1 MLIFRSIPILYF
13 VVALMLLSCAPPAE
27 KTEISSKVE
36 LVHPAM
42 DWIIG
47 TWVGGVDS
55 EGLES
60 REVWTKVSEDRYAAE
75 AETKKNGVIVTSEHM
90 EISLQ
95 DGHHCLIVE
104 HGDADPVIFN
114 FTFEDEHSFICRNDE
129 NDFPKQIE
137 YKNEGEQLVAIISD
151 GAPMME
157 FHFQRE

>member
-1 MLIFRSIPILYF
+1 VLQ
-13 VVALMLLSCAPPAE
+13 SCSSPE
-27 KTEISSKVE
+27 VKKEINSNSE
-36 LVHPAM
+36 QVHPAM

-47 TWVGGVDS
+47 TWVGGVDG

-75 AETKKNGVIVTSEHM
+75 AETRKDGEIVTSEHM
-90 EISLQ
+90 EISLL

-104 HGDADPVIFN
+104 HGDADPVIFD
-114 FTFEDEHSFICRNDE
+114 FTFEDEHSFICRNNE

-137 YKNEGEQLVAIISD
+137 YKTEGEELVAIISD

-157 FHFQRE
+157 FRFQRE